1 MKIKQI
7 CTLLLAGAALC
18 AFAGCQSGD
27 TPDAVTTEAVTT
39 AAPETAPPPVTIK
52 LAELSD
58 YVLVRP
64 EETDDTLIDAAIGL
78 LKAIND
84 ACGSSM
90 AIKTDFYKE
99 GIKGYEIVDR
109 EILVGATNRP
119 QTAAFLAGLRADDY
133 GYGIVDGKLV
143 IAGHTS
149 AATAQAVSLFRM
161 NVLGADAGS
170 RADFFTE
177 GGEKIKT
184 GVYDV
189 ESMTLCGRPIGE
201 YTIVYAAENKAFEKH
216 LAELLADHIAEVSGF
231 VLPVVKSDK
240 AYDAKAKIC
249 IGDGV
254 VVLSTPQTIQAGQ
267 YLLGVVTADGP
278 AIVAAGAD
286 SVGNAEAVLSLIEQ
300 LTPADGAKTVECT
313 LVAPTLTKIDDTA
326 MSAMSFNVYVG
337 NVVPERQARVLYQ
350 IETHLPDT
358 FGVQEASDTWMT
370 YLKRELD
377 GYYGCVGIG
386 RDNGSGEHSAVFYAK
401 DKFNLIDSGT
411 KWLSDTPDVTSKF
424 PSSSLNR
431 IFSYAIL
438 ERKSDGARFMHVNT
452 HFDHKSEEARG
463 QQAGVL
469 LNFIAQYP
477 DLPIICTGDFNTGY
491 MGTIYKNLVA
501 SRLDDAADLA
511 PDAERTATFHN
522 YGSSATII
530 DFCFVTDD
538 KIKATYYNV
547 CDNPV
552 MGDYASDHHPVYIE
566 YQLIG

>member
-1 MKIKQI
+1 MRIKQI

-18 AFAGCQSGD
+18 TFAGCQSGD
-27 TPDAVTTEAVTT
+27 TPNTVTTEAVTT
-39 AAPETAPPPVTIK
+39 AAPETEAPPFAIK

-64 EETDDTLIDAAIGL
+64 EETDDTLIDAATGL

-84 ACGSSM
+84 TCSSSM

-99 GIKGYEIVDR
+99 GMKGYEIVDR
-109 EILVGATNRP
+109 EILIGATNRP
-119 QTAAFLAGLRADDY
+119 QTAAFLAGLKADDY

-149 AATAQAVSLFRM
+149 EATAQAVSLFRL
-161 NVLGADAGS
+161 NVLGAGAAT
-170 RADFFTE
+170 RTDFFTE
-177 GGEKIKT
+177 GEGKIKT
-184 GVYDV
+184 GIYDV

-201 YTIVYAAENKAFEKH
+201 YTIVYAAGNKAFEKH
-216 LAELLADHIAEVSGF
+216 LAELLADHIAEMSGD
-231 VLPVVKSDK
+231 VMQVVASSK
-240 AYDAKAKIC
+240 AEGVKAKIC
-249 IGDGV
+249 VGDTGASAV
-254 VVLSTPQTIQAGQ
+254 SALAGQ
-267 YLLGVVTADGP
+267 YLLGADTSSEP
-278 AIVAAGAD
+278 TVVAAGAD
-286 SVGNAEAVLSLIEQ
+286 SVGNAEAVLALIEQ

-313 LVAPTLTKIDDTA
+313 LAAPALTKIDDKT

-377 GYYGCVGIG
+377 GYYACVGIG

-469 LNFIAQYP
+469 LDFIAQYP

-491 MGTIYKNLVA
+491 MGTIYKSLVA
-501 SRLDDAADLA
+501 GRLGDAAELA
-511 PDAERTATFHN
+511 PDAERAATFHN
-522 YGSSATII
+522 YGKSATII

-538 KIKATYYNV
+538 KIKAAYYDV
-547 CDNPV
+547 CDDPV

>member
-1 MKIKQI
+1 MKIKLI
-7 CTLLLAGAALC
+7 CTLLLAGTALC
-18 AFAGCQSGD
+18 ALSGCQSGD
-27 TPDAVTTEAVTT
+27 LPDTVTTEAITT
-39 AAPETAPPPVTIK
+39 AAPETVPPPVTIK

-64 EETDDTLIDAAIGL
+64 EETDDTLIDAATGL
-78 LKAIND
+78 LKAINET
-84 ACGSSM
+84 CGTSM
-90 AIKTDFYKE
+90 VIKTDFYKE
-99 GIKGYEIVDR
+99 GMPGYEIVDR

-149 AATAQAVSLFRM
+149 EMTAKAVSLFRSNM
-161 NVLGADAGS
+161 LSADAKS

-177 GGEKIKT
+177 TDGEIKA
-184 GVYDV
+184 GAYAV
-189 ESMTLCGRPIGE
+189 ESMTLCGHPVSE
-201 YTIVYAAENKAFEKH
+201 YTIVYASENKAFEAH
-216 LAELLADHIAEVSGF
+216 LAELLADHIAELSGY
-231 VLPVVKSDK
+231 VLPVVASDE
-240 AYDAKAKIC
+240 AEGVKAKIC
-249 IGDGV
+249 VGDSGASAV
-254 VVLSTPQTIQAGQ
+254 SALAGQ
-267 YLLGVVTADGP
+267 YLLGADTAGEP
-278 AIVAAGAD
+278 TVVAAGAD
-286 SVGNAEAVLSLIEQ
+286 SVGNAEAVMALIDV
-300 LTPADGAKTVECT
+300 LTPQDGAKTVECA
-313 LVAPTLTKIDDTA
+313 LAAPTLTKIDDST
-326 MSAMSFNVYVG
+326 MTAMSFNVYVG

-358 FGVQEASDTWMT
+358 FGVQEASNTWMT
-370 YLKRELD
+370 YLKRELG
-377 GYYGCVGIG
+377 GYYACVGVG

-411 KWLSDTPDVTSKF
+411 KWLSETPDVTSKF

-452 HFDHKSEEARG
+452 HFDHKSEEARS

-469 LNFIAQYP
+469 LDFIAKYP
-477 DLPIICTGDFNTGY
+477 DLPIVCTGDFNTGY

-501 SRLDDAADLA
+501 GRLGDAADLA
-511 PDAERTATFHN
+511 PGAKRAATFHN
-522 YGSSATII
+522 YGSSSSII

-538 KIKATYYNV
+538 KIKATYYDV
-547 CDNPV
+547 CDDKV